1 VTDNSTLH
9 LLGVKRGS
17 KFSPN
22 HIGNDEAIFNLTT
35 IELEK
40 LGFEITVCSED
51 EFLKMETI
59 DQPFIYTMAREIEVV
74 AKLKDLETQGKIV
87 LNSGFGI
94 ENCFRTNMTN
104 GLIEN
109 DIPYPKS
116 NIVLTDEPGVDAFLN
131 LPGEGFWIK
140 RGDFHAIHKEDVTF
154 VETEEQGRYIL
165 KEFNL
170 RGIPDAVVSQ
180 NLPGDLVKFYGIR
193 GTEFFYLFY
202 PYDHNHHK
210 YAEYETINS
219 KTAHYSFDQ
228 ENLKVTSDAAA
239 AALNIYIYGGD
250 AIVDKHGNFHIIDFN
265 DWPSFAPCRAIAA
278 PEIAKC
284 LFDNFTSSN

>member
-1 VTDNSTLH
+1 VTETNELR

-40 LGFEITVCSED
+40 LGFEVTVCSED
-51 EFLKMETI
+51 EFLKMEHVA
-59 DQPFIYTMAREIEVV
+59 QPFIYTMARKKKVV
-74 AKLKDLETQGKIV
+74 AKLKDLESKGKKVI
-87 LNSGFGI
+87 NSGHGI
-94 ENCFRTNMTN
+94 ENCFRTNMTK
-104 GLIEN
+104 GLVEKN
-109 DIPYPKS
+109 IPYPKS
-116 NIVLTDEPGVDAFLN
+116 NIVLTGEPGEDAFLN
-131 LPGEGFWIK
+131 LPGDGFWIK
-140 RGDFHAIHKEDVTF
+140 RGDFHAIHKEDVTY
-154 VETEEQGRYIL
+154 VESEEQGRYIL

-170 RGIPDAVVSQ
+170 RGIPDAVISQ

-210 YAEYETINS
+210 YAEYESINS
-219 KTAHYSFDQ
+219 KTSHYDFNQ
-228 ENLKVTSDAAA
+228 KELKDISDAAA

-250 AIVDKHGNFHIIDFN
+250 AIVDKQGKFHIIDFN
-265 DWPSFAPCRAIAA
+265 DWPSFAPCRTIAA
-278 PEIAKC
+278 PEIAAC
-284 LFDNFTSSN
+284 LYKYFTAND